1 MAIAVA
7 SSLTFEGACCSTSHA
22 FTSRWSRSSFDVRF
36 SGRNPIFGSTE
47 FHWLSKGRDLCLSKV
62 SVAADYPDSV
72 PDSSSYLTNKGYHP
86 LEDLKVRK
94 RARNTEL
101 TAAEVARTAVEVNSN
116 ALLLFPGTVHSEPH
130 ERVSWDEFQYVID
143 DYGDLYFEIFD
154 SANML
159 EDRGAHNPV
168 TALIGMDI
176 QMYESRTVGDYIA
189 ADSVYGD
196 VLPFGFDY
204 IEAVETDLADNPVDW
219 GVSDVSSLVHP
230 IYFAKCLNKVIN
242 MEYDRKMKHPS
253 NGVSILGC
261 LRPAYADEESY
272 IRRLFY
278 FEESEGF
285 NNEWKDLNGET
296 LRFESKSD
304 RSSQRSTLYRLETM
318 RIELFSVYGV
328 QSEVS
333 LQDFEDAEPDILLHS
348 TAEIVERFREKG
360 IRCNI
365 ALKAL
370 CKKKGLHVQD
380 ATLIGVDSLGM
391 DVRVCFGVEVRTY
404 RFPFKLRATS
414 EVAAEKQIQQLLF
427 PRSRRKRLRS
437 HGDGMGDTAS
447 F

>member
-1 MAIAVA
+1 MEIAVA
-7 SSLTFEGACCSTSHA
+7 STLTFEGACCSTSYA
-22 FTSRWSRSSFDVRF
+22 FTSSWNRSSFDVR
-36 SGRNPIFGSTE
+36 GRNKRFGSTE

-72 PDSSSYLTNKGYHP
+72 PDSSSFLTNKGYHP
-86 LEDLKVRK
+86 LEDLKVCK

-130 ERVSWDEFQYVID
+130 EQVSWNEFQYVID

-154 SANML
+154 SVNML

-168 TALIGMDI
+168 NALIGMDM
-176 QMYESRTVGDYIA
+176 QMYESRRTVGDYSA
-189 ADSVYGD
+189 ADSGYGD
-196 VLPFGFDY
+196 VVPFDYDY
-204 IEAVETDLADNPVDW
+204 IEVVETDLADIPVDW
-219 GVSDVSSLVHP
+219 GAPDDSSLVHP
-230 IYFAKCLNKVIN
+230 VYFAKCLNKVIN
-242 MEYDRKMKHPS
+242 MEYDRKMMHPS

-272 IRRLFY
+272 VRRLFF
-278 FEESEGF
+278 FEESEGY
-285 NNEWKDLNGET
+285 NTEWKGLEGET
-296 LRFESKSD
+296 LSLESKID
-304 RSSQRSTLYRLETM
+304 RSSQRSTLYRLEIM

-333 LQDFEDAEPDILLHS
+333 LQDFQGAEPDILLHS
-348 TAEIVERFREKG
+348 TAEIIERFSEKG

-370 CKKKGLHVQD
+370 CKKRGLHVED
-380 ATLIGVDSLGM
+380 AILIGVDSLGM
-391 DVRVCFGVEVRTY
+391 DVRVCFGTEVQTF
-404 RFPFKLRATS
+404 RFPFKIRATS

-427 PRSRRKRLRS
+427 PRSRRKKLRS
-437 HGDGMGDTAS
+437 HGDGLRDTVS